1 MAVVVPCVLGGQDK
15 KQFWGKRR
23 AAVGGKTGD
32 DDDEDAA
39 DEDDEERPEDEEDEA
54 PSIECPQVGGG
65 RGSGHIQLTSL
76 QPIVWHAIPTSFWV
90 GMCHAFSGASI
101 IDLTP
106 GCGRLA
112 VWAVT
117 NQIPYVGICGTEAQK
132 AHIHEFVS
140 TAVKVAILDSA
151 SKIYSPTL
159 RRDPEDV
166 AAPAK
171 AASQAAESALPAKA
185 VKAHGPSAKAVDT
198 ALSPL
203 PPKAKPNNL
212 PKASGAAMG
221 KKQKAGGGGGDDTL
235 VVKKSRLSGGGSGGH
250 SAAEEL
256 SPALAAM
263 LAVATASVPATE
275 DGEAGETAGA

>member
-1 MAVVVPCVLGGQDK
+1 M
-15 KQFWGKRR
+15 
-23 AAVGGKTGD
+23 
-32 DDDEDAA
+32 
-39 DEDDEERPEDEEDEA
+39 
-54 PSIECPQVGGG
+54 
-65 RGSGHIQLTSL
+65 TSL

-106 GCGRLA
+106 RCGRLA

-140 TAVKVAILDSA
+140 TAVKVAILDPA

-171 AASQAAESALPAKA
+171 AASQAAQSALPAKA
-185 VKAHGPSAKAVDT
+185 VKAHGPSAKAVGT

-221 KKQKAGGGGGDDTL
+221 KKQKAGGGGGGGGGGGDDPL
-235 VVKKSRLSGGGSGGH
+235 VVKKPRLSGGGGGGY
-250 SAAEEL
+250 SAAGEL